1 MFEKNVPQN
10 SNSIPYYHFS
20 LLNPHSAH
28 LAHAVFTREGGQGE
42 YKGQSKAPFN
52 SLNVRYGIGDP
63 DSSVAKNRQVM
74 QNFFEKEL
82 LQKKPVWTESAK
94 TRLIS
99 ANQTHSDHVLA
110 LHRNEPLEK
119 QLPGI
124 RNETH
129 DYEVDDVDAFVTD
142 RHDVS
147 LLIQV
152 ADCQAVI
159 LYEPEAGVLGMVHSG
174 WRGSVQNIIGKTIAV
189 MRDEFGADPV
199 KIIAGIGPSIG
210 PCCHY
215 FTDPKHEL
223 PEEFHQYILA
233 GVGDVSMTGANAN
246 SYRVDFIAASR
257 DQLMREGVAAK
268 NIEFSNICTYE
279 TTSEF
284 YSYRHE
290 KLTGRFGVMAALR

>member
-1 MFEKNVPQN
+1 MFEKNVPHN
-10 SNSIPYYHFS
+10 SSSIPYYYFS
-20 LLNPHSAH
+20 LLNSHSAH

-42 YKGQSKAPFN
+42 YKGHSEAPFN
-52 SLNVRYGIGDP
+52 SLNIRYGIGDP
-63 DSSVAKNRQVM
+63 DSSVMKNRQMM
-74 QNFFEKEL
+74 QDFFEKEL
-82 LQKKPVWTESAK
+82 LRKKPAGTEGAK
-94 TRLIS
+94 MRLIS

-119 QLPGI
+119 QLPGM
-124 RNETH
+124 RHESH

-142 RHDVS
+142 RRDIS

-159 LYEPEAGVLGMVHSG
+159 LYEPEAGVLGMVHNG

-189 MRDEFGADPV
+189 MRDEFGADPS

-223 PEEFHQYILA
+223 PEEFHRYILA
-233 GVGDVSMTGANAN
+233 DVSVAGTGMSANG
-246 SYRVDFIAASR
+246 YRVDFLAASR
-257 DQLMREGVAAK
+257 DQLMREGVVAE

-279 TTSEF
+279 TTNEF

>member
-10 SNSIPYYHFS
+10 SSSASPAIPYYHFS

-28 LAHAVFTREGGQGE
+28 LAHAVFTREGGQ
-42 YKGQSKAPFN
+42 SKAPFD

-63 DSSVAKNRQVM
+63 DSSVMKNRQMM
-74 QNFFEKEL
+74 QDFFEREFL
-82 LQKKPVWTESAK
+82 HNDDPASTSK
-94 TRLIS
+94 TRLVS
-99 ANQTHSDHVLA
+99 ANQTHSDHVFSI
-110 LHRNEPLEK
+110 HQNEPLEK
-119 QLPGI
+119 QLPNMRHEAG
-124 RNETH
+124 

-142 RHDVS
+142 RRDIS

-152 ADCQAVI
+152 ADCQAII
-159 LYEPEAGVLGMVHSG
+159 LYEPVAGVLGMVHNG

-215 FTDPKHEL
+215 FTDPKSEL
-223 PEEFHQYILA
+223 PEEFHRYILA
-233 GVGDVSMTGANAN
+233 DANN
-246 SYRVDFIAASR
+246 YRVDFLSASR
-257 DQLMREGVAAK
+257 DQLMHAGVIAE